1 MVQEE
6 STNIRVTAQKKIWEM
21 ASAIITVNV
30 TSLNA
35 FGMDMTVM
43 IPRHFLRIILIN
55 ARVII
60 KGTGRLSK
68 QGSMNRSV

>member
-6 STNIRVTAQKKIWEM
+6 STNMNVNVQKKTWEM
-21 ASAIITVNV
+21 ASAITTVNV

-43 IPRHFLRIILIN
+43 IPCRFLRIILIN
-55 ARVII
+55 AQATT
-60 KGTGRLSK
+60 KGNGE
-68 QGSMNRSV
+68 

>member
-21 ASAIITVNV
+21 VSAIITVNV
-30 TSLNA
+30 TSLSA

-43 IPRHFLRIILIN
+43 IHRHCLHITLIN
-55 ARVII
+55 VLAII
-60 KGTGRLSK
+60 KGNGE
-68 QGSMNRSV
+68 